1 MVCESAEGEIAIA
14 MASIIGW
21 ISRLAGL
28 VVFCHIVACANSG
41 RQETEQYP
49 PAGFVYVQEALPYI
63 ICDIRYYGD
72 RNFTG
77 RPVPG
82 YLKPA
87 ALITEQAAEALRGVQ
102 RHVDSMGYRLKV
114 FDAYRP
120 QRAVDSFVK
129 WAEDLDDTLQKK
141 EYYPEVDKVDLF
153 KLGYIA
159 ARSGH
164 TRGSTVD
171 LTLVD
176 KHTAEEMD
184 MGSAFDFFG
193 EISHHDAADIS
204 AHQRANRQLLKE
216 AMARYGFKSYAEEWW
231 HYTLIDEPYPDTYFD
246 FVVRERD
253 VSLSHCR

>member
-1 MVCESAEGEIAIA
+1 MIT
-14 MASIIGW
+14 MTSIKGW
-21 ISRLAGL
+21 VSRLAGL
-28 VVFCHIVACANSG
+28 AVLCHTVACVNSG

-49 PAGFVYVQEALPYI
+49 PVGFVYVHEVLSDAVY
-63 ICDIRYYGD
+63 DIRYYGE

-87 ALITEQAAEALRGVQ
+87 ALITEQAAEALYGVE
-102 RHVDSMGYRLKV
+102 RYADSMGYRLKV
-114 FDAYRP
+114 FDGYRP

-141 EYYPEVDKVDLF
+141 EYYPEVDKADLF

-176 KHTAEEMD
+176 KHTEEEVD
-184 MGSAFDFFG
+184 MGSTFDFFG
-193 EISHHDAADIS
+193 EVSHHDAAGIS
-204 AHQRANRQLLKE
+204 ASQRANRRLLRE

-231 HYTLIDEPYPDTYFD
+231 HYTLVDEPYPDTYFD
-246 FVVRERD
+246 FVVREK
-253 VSLSHCR
+253 